1 MTILSQT
8 IVTILAIAS
17 AAALIIMARRLINN
31 RARIA
36 WHESRDWMLL
46 RILVPKNNEK
56 TPLAAEQMF
65 AALHG
70 IYDPKSR
77 FQEHL
82 SFEIAAREK
91 YIQFY
96 AWVPAR
102 LREFVQGQIYAQYPT
117 AEIAHVEDYT
127 SDLELGGETVE
138 VAQTELVLNKNEVFP
153 IKTFQNFEVDP
164 LAGITSV
171 ISNVAEREQVWIQ
184 VLVRPVPDIW
194 QTRGRAYLS
203 LAEIHGNIGIW
214 RLVGRKIV
222 HFFFEFIKTIVSGPE
237 VSKDSDDGADEGSS
251 KLEQESHKG
260 VQLKITKLGFSTK
273 IRITAVA
280 PTETAARA
288 KISAVVG
295 AFKQFNTINM
305 NGFSSVPIETGAGAL
320 QAYRTR
326 LFEGE
331 GHILNIEELASLF
344 HLPSKS
350 VEIPTI
356 VWAGSKTGEPP
367 SNLPL
372 VANVAPEDITILGLT
387 NYRAHKQKFGIKLR
401 DRRYHMYSIG
411 KTGTGKSTLLENMI
425 IDDIKE
431 GRGVAVVDPHGDL
444 IANVLKFVPKE
455 RIDDVI
461 LFAPAQSDFPI
472 GFNPLENV
480 NPELKGIVASGVVGI
495 FKKIFGESWGPRLEY
510 ILRNTV
516 LALLDYPNATML
528 GITRILTNKRYR
540 NRVIDKVTDPV
551 IKAFFVDEFE
561 RYEPKFRTE
570 AISPIQNKVGQ
581 FLSSPMI
588 RNIVGQPKSTI
599 NIGEIMDS
607 GKILLLDLSIGKL
620 GEDSAALLGAMMIT
634 KIQLAS
640 MQRAYI
646 PEADRRDFYLYVDEF
661 QNFATESFATIL
673 SEARKYHLNLIMTNQ
688 FIAQMP
694 EPVASAVFGNVGT
707 LISFRVGAS
716 DASSL
721 VKEYEP
727 VFEANDM
734 VNVDNYQVYVKMSID
749 GVTSPAFSAQTL
761 PPRTDT
767 EGNTEEIVRRSQ
779 EKYGRPRG
787 DVEAA
792 INEETKI
799 DEEGGEKPKQPWLPP
814 EGRGG
819 AGRQEPFRPKPPQT
833 DSANTSAPVKKSEE
847 PQKSSSAHGGP
858 TTSVGKDPAPPR
870 TPVSSSSKPSAA
882 APKSV
887 QPTHHS
893 HRPGVKIPPLSKER
907 EVAPTKTEPVKNK
920 ESTRQ
925 HPQTGLLDTSFSNKK
940 QDDSE
945 QSGKLEEGK
954 SIQL

>member
-8 IVTILAIAS
+8 IVGILAIAS
-17 AAALIIMARRLINN
+17 PIVLIIMARRLINN

-127 SDLELGGETVE
+127 SELELGGEPVE
-138 VAQTELVLNKNEVFP
+138 VAQAELVLNKNEVFP

-171 ISNVAEREQVWIQ
+171 ISNVAQREQVWIQ

-203 LAEIHGNIGIW
+203 LAEIHGNIPIW

-237 VSKDSDDGADEGSS
+237 VSKDSDDSAEGAAS

-280 PTETAARA
+280 PTEMAARA

-305 NGFSSVPIETGAGAL
+305 NGFSAKPIQTGADAL
-320 QAYRTR
+320 QAYRAR
-326 LFEGE
+326 LFEDE

-367 SNLPL
+367 LNLPL
-372 VANVAPEDITILGLT
+372 VANVAPEDITVLGLT
-387 NYRAHKQKFGIKLR
+387 NYRAHKEEFGIKLR

-540 NRVIDKVTDPV
+540 NRVVDKITDPV

-599 NIGEIMDS
+599 NIAEIMDS

-707 LISFRVGAS
+707 LISFRVGAT

-721 VKEYEP
+721 VKEFEP

-761 PPRTDT
+761 PPRTDM
-767 EGNTEEIVRRSQ
+767 EGHTEEIVQRSQ

-792 INEETKI
+792 INEEIKI

-819 AGRQEPFRPKPPQT
+819 VGRQEPYRPKPPQK
-833 DSANTSAPVKKSEE
+833 DSASTSAPTKKSEG
-847 PQKSSSAHGGP
+847 PQKHSSAHSESTP
-858 TTSVGKDPAPPR
+858 SAVKDPTPPR

-882 APKSV
+882 APKSTH
-887 QPTHHS
+887 PTHYP

-907 EVAPTKTEPVKNK
+907 EAAPTKTEPVINK
-920 ESTRQ
+920 ENARQ
-925 HPQTGLLDTSFSNKK
+925 HPQTGLLDTSYSSKK

>member
-1 MTILSQT
+1 MTILTQI

-17 AAALIIMARRLINN
+17 PIILIIMARRLINN

-127 SDLELGGETVE
+127 SELELGGEPVE
-138 VAQTELVLNKNEVFP
+138 IAQTELVLNKNEVFP

-184 VLVRPVPDIW
+184 ILVRPVPDIW

-203 LAEIHGNIGIW
+203 LAQTHGNVGVW

-237 VSKDSDDGADEGSS
+237 LSKNSDDSAEGGAS
-251 KLEQESHKG
+251 KLEEESHKG
-260 VQLKITKLGFSTK
+260 VQLKIAKLGFSTK
-273 IRITAVA
+273 IRITGVA

-295 AFKQFNTINM
+295 AFKQFNTIDM
-305 NGFSSVPIETGAGAL
+305 NGFSAEPIQTGAEAL
-320 QAYRTR
+320 QAYRAR
-326 LFEGE
+326 LFEDQ

-350 VEIPTI
+350 VETPTI

-387 NYRAHKQKFGIKLR
+387 NYRAHKEKFGIKLR

-510 ILRNTV
+510 ILRNTI

-540 NRVIDKVTDPV
+540 NRVVDKVTDPV

-694 EPVASAVFGNVGT
+694 EPVASAVFGNIGT
-707 LISFRVGAS
+707 LISFRVGAT
-716 DASSL
+716 DAGSL

-734 VNVDNYQVYVKMSID
+734 VNVDNYQIYVKMSID

-767 EGNTEEIVRRSQ
+767 EGNTEDIVRRSQ
-779 EKYGRPRG
+779 EKYGRVRG

-792 INEETKI
+792 IIEETKI
-799 DEEGGEKPKQPWLPP
+799 DEEGAEKSKQPWFPP

-819 AGRQEPFRPKPPQT
+819 VSKPEPFRPQPTPMN
-833 DSANTSAPVKKSEE
+833 SPSAPVLPKKSEE
-847 PQKSSSAHGGP
+847 PHKPAVTHAAPASSAP
-858 TTSVGKDPAPPR
+858 KATPPPS
-870 TPVSSSSKPSAA
+870 TPVLPPTKPSTAA
-882 APKSV
+882 TKSMH
-887 QPTHHS
+887 PT
-893 HRPGVKIPPLSKER
+893 HRPGIKIPPLSKER
-907 EVAPTKTEPVKNK
+907 DAPPPRTEPVTNK
-920 ESTRQ
+920 ESASQ
-925 HPQTGLLDTSFSNKK
+925 HAHSGVVGTPYTNQKKDDTGKGG
-940 QDDSE
+940 Q
-945 QSGKLEEGK
+945 LEEGK
-954 SIQL
+954 SIRL